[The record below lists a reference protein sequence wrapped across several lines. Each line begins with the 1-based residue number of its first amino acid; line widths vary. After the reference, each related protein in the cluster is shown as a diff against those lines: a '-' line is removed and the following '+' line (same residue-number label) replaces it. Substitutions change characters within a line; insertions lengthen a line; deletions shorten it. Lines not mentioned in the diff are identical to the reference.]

1 MPHVLQ
7 RHRTAHP
14 RENSLAGIT
23 IAVGLLAF
31 CFGLVE
37 STHFVAVCLGIFA
50 FFFGLFSQMVSATAP
65 ERWLNIIGI
74 GTAFVGVALGLS
86 HGGFQM

>member
-1 MPHVLQ
+1 MPHVIQ

-23 IAVGLLAF
+23 IGA
-31 CFGLVE
+31 GLVAFGCGLVPA
-37 STHFVAVCLGIFA
+37 THFAAVCLGIFA
-50 FFFGLFSQMVSATAP
+50 FFLGLVSQMVSATTP

-86 HGGFQM
+86 HGGFHI